1 MYEKTLTIGT
11 TKVNSAYEWQK
22 VRYNKNQTTAT
33 TTTKATSP
41 KAKQQKSS
49 KNNNNNN
56 SNKTISNSAKNATK
70 THTEHLNSTTKTTA
84 TKPGL
89 TTLGTLT
96 VPTVKPA
103 TQTPLFKK
111 FVGNA
116 ARRQTLAHQIKRAHR
131 HLLTSGGNDKQPQK
145 QTRNNNNNTKQ
156 CISKQKARVQCK
168 TYLIFVVYN
177 INKYF
182 LHCIA
187 TQLHVAFGPLY
198 LCVSGHT
205 HFLPAIDIGICRPAD
220 FARPTIIDI
229 DI

>member
-33 TTTKATSP
+33 PTKATSP

-70 THTEHLNSTTKTTA
+70 THTEHLNPTTTTTTA

-168 TYLIFVVYN
+168 TYLIFVDL
-177 INKYF
+177 I
-182 LHCIA
+182 
-187 TQLHVAFGPLY
+187 
-198 LCVSGHT
+198 
-205 HFLPAIDIGICRPAD
+205 
-220 FARPTIIDI
+220 
-229 DI
+229 